1 MIRMKTYLAIAAWL
15 GVAAAPQAGT
25 EHTKD
30 SLEDVKAAIA
40 RKAAVL
46 VDVRE
51 QGEWD
56 AGHLEGALFL
66 PLSGLRDDA
75 EREKLLGK
83 LPKKTILYTH
93 CRSGKRTLPAAEI
106 LKKAGYDVRPLK
118 PGYDELLRAG
128 FPRSS

>member
-1 MIRMKTYLAIAAWL
+1 MIQMRNFLAIAAWL
-15 GVAAAPQAGT
+15 GVAAARQDGT
-25 EHTKD
+25 GHTKD
-30 SLEDVKAAIA
+30 TLEDVKAAIA

-56 AGHLEGALFL
+56 AGHLESALFL
-66 PLSGLRDDA
+66 PLSGLRE
-75 EREKLLGK
+75 ERGKEKLLET
-83 LPKKTILYTH
+83 LPKKTILYAF
-93 CRSGKRTLPAAEI
+93 CRSGKRALSAAEI

-118 PGYDELLRAG
+118 QGFDELLRSG